1 MAMDQQNQNPHHHH
15 SSGGYQGGGGQDGR
29 PGDDRGGFRGRG
41 RGKKKTFHRR
51 KICRFCADHISHVDY
66 KDVQTLRQ
74 FITERGKINPRR
86 INGNCAK
93 HQRLI
98 TKSIIRARYMALLPY
113 TAMVTSSAPHHGQ
126 P

>member
-1 MAMDQQNQNPHHHH
+1 MSTDQQNPHHHQH
-15 SSGGYQGGGGQDGR
+15 HPGGGPSSGGGGGGS
-29 PGDDRGGFRGRG
+29 DDRGGFRRG
-41 RGKKKTFHRR
+41 RGKKKSFHRR
-51 KICRFCADHISHVDY
+51 KVCRFCAERITQVDY
-66 KDVQTLRQ
+66 KDVQTLRP

-126 P
+126 S

>member
-1 MAMDQQNQNPHHHH
+1 MASDQQHQQQHH
-15 SSGGYQGGGGQDGR
+15 SGGFSGGGGG
-29 PGDDRGGFRGRG
+29 GSDDRGGFRRS

-51 KICRFCADHISHVDY
+51 KVCRFCAERISQVDY

-113 TAMVTSSAPHHGQ
+113 TAMVSTSGTHHDR

>member
-1 MAMDQQNQNPHHHH
+1 MAYEHQ
-15 SSGGYQGGGGQDGR
+15 GYQQ
-29 PGDDRGGFRGRG
+29 GDDKGFRRP
-41 RGKKKTFHRR
+41 RGKKKTYHRR
-51 KICRFCADHISHVDY
+51 KICRFCVERITHVDY

-98 TKSIIRARYMALLPY
+98 TKSIFRARYMALLPY
-113 TAMVTSSAPHHGQ
+113 TAMVSSSASHNVS
-126 P
+126 